1 MFDKIGELV
10 TYLLNTSMSL
20 EQGLRDLGYEEEMT
34 EDELIELNTYIFQC
48 TECGYWCEICEA
60 NTNYYGELI
69 CVDCLNMDVYQD

>member
-34 EDELIELNTYIFQC
+34 EDELTELNTYIFQC
-48 TECGYWCEICEA
+48 AECGYWCEVCEA
-60 NTNYYGELI
+60 NTNYYGDLI